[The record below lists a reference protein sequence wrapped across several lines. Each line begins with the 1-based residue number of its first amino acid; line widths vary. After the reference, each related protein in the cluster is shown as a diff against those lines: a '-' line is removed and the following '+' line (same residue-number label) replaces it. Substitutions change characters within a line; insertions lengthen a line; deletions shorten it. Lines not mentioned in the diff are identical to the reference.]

1 MLKAARASG
10 KVRMLGV
17 AGVDDALDA
26 CIGLG
31 AFDVLFSPFNLTSGW
46 RERRRLLDAGK
57 RDMAIVGDDPWPEV
71 FRGKSSAS
79 QAKPGLLARAFRPR
93 PTIDPLAGVGTY
105 AFLDHTPGWTSEQI
119 CLAYALTDVKLASVQ
134 VEADDLDHLAM
145 LAAVA
150 DRELPAATAAQVE
163 MARFAE
169 AGAA

>member
-17 AGVDDALDA
+17 DGVDDVVDTF
-26 CIGLG
+26 IDTG
-31 AFDVLFSPFNLTSGW
+31 AFDLLMLPFNLTSGW
-46 RERRRLLDAGK
+46 RERRRLVEANR
-57 RDMAIVGDDPWPEV
+57 RDMAVVGYDPWPHG
-71 FRGKSSAS
+71 FRTSTGASSGRS
-79 QAKPGLLARAFRPR
+79 GLLARMFQARPA
-93 PTIDPLAGVGTY
+93 DPLAGVGTY
-105 AFLDHTPGWTSEQI
+105 AFLEHTPGWSSEEI
-119 CLAYALTDVKLASVQ
+119 CLAYSLTDVKLASVQ
-134 VEADDLDHLAM
+134 VEVRDTEHLAR